1 MLSELTAS
9 QIAEWEAFS
18 ELEPFGSLRDDLR
31 AGMVG
36 AVITNNIPFRGRGAR
51 AVRPADLFPSLRPSP
66 TGRGQTREQI
76 QAVLVHLTHAMGGRV
91 VRAADLRR
99 EQEAK
104 RAKKG

>member
-1 MLSELTAS
+1 DRMLSELTAS

-66 TGRGQTREQI
+66 TGRGQTPAHI
-76 QAVLVHLTHAMGGRV
+76 HAPLAHLTHAIGGRA
-91 VRAADLRR
+91 VRPAELSPQPAPN
-99 EQEAK
+99 
-104 RAKKG
+104 